1 MVPSK
6 RRGGWKRSGAPPR
19 RRRGAPDRRRRRK
32 PGIRSSSTID
42 TEDARRSE
50 PDRAGWRELRPRTGA
65 AALWFKITVRLENSP
80 ALIPDLEVERK
91 VHWYCCNCQGAVVAH
106 MPPFLTFQTHSNFL
120 PFASQSKPAPR
131 EQTCFHLNGSSYFII
146 SKRMV
151 HHVCAASIKLFE
163 DKKIIS

>member
-80 ALIPDLEVERK
+80 ALIPDLEVERL
-91 VHWYCCNCQGAVVAH
+91 VLLQLSRGCRGTYATFSNL
-106 MPPFLTFQTHSNFL
+106 PYTFEILTSRF
-120 PFASQSKPAPR
+120 
-131 EQTCFHLNGSSYFII
+131 
-146 SKRMV
+146 
-151 HHVCAASIKLFE
+151 SIKASYAKADMLSLTANEWCIVFYYQ
-163 DKKIIS
+163 